1 MLNKIIEI
9 LKYKFYSFLL
19 KNYFNKQFEYKIKI
33 IIFLFLILIM
43 IINKN
48 ININIKVA
56 LCTMEKNEN
65 LYIKEFISYYI
76 KLGIDKII
84 IYDDNDLKYGKISDI
99 IDFEF
104 KKYVKIYETKK
115 LNISGQS
122 QAFTDCYEKYK
133 SMYNWMLMIDMDEY
147 LYIKKDTLK
156 NYLLK
161 PVFNK
166 CDFIKFQWVI
176 PTDNNHLY
184 YENKPLFERFK
195 GPYINSIFIKSIIR
209 GNISRL
215 KYWVH
220 SPSISPERN
229 TSCNNIGK
237 KINTNNINFE
247 FINKIDTKKAF
258 IIHFEYKSTEE
269 FIKKI
274 KRGYSNWFVESIS
287 TFLRGKINGYLTNNK
302 VTKQKIDYLEKEL
315 NLNLSEYRRIVNKI
329 I

>member
-1 MLNKIIEI
+1 M
-9 LKYKFYSFLL
+9 
-19 KNYFNKQFEYKIKI
+19 
-33 IIFLFLILIM
+33 
-43 IINKN
+43 
-48 ININIKVA
+48 
-56 LCTMEKNEN
+56 
-65 LYIKEFISYYI
+65 
-76 KLGIDKII
+76 
-84 IYDDNDLKYGKISDI
+84 

-104 KKYVKIYETKK
+104 KECVKIYETKK
-115 LNISGQS
+115 LNISDQP

-133 SMYNWMLMIDMDEY
+133 SMFNWILMIDLDEY

-176 PTDNNHLY
+176 PKDNNHLY

-195 GPYINSIFIKSIIR
+195 GPYINSNFIKSIIR

-220 SPSISPERN
+220 SPLKSPERN

-237 KINTNNINFE
+237 KINTNNINFD
-247 FINKIDTKKAF
+247 FINKINTKKAF

-274 KRGYSNWFVESIS
+274 KRGYNNWFGERIS
-287 TFLRGKINGYLTNNK
+287 TFLRGKINAYLSNNK

-315 NLNLSEYRRIVNKI
+315 NLNLSEYRRIANKI

>member
-1 MLNKIIEI
+1 MGIGDWGLGIGDWGLGQSPIPNPPSPIPNPHVMLKKIIEI

-33 IIFLFLILIM
+33 IIFLLLILIM
-43 IINKN
+43 IINKNIN

-133 SMYNWMLMIDMDEY
+133 SIYNWMLMIDMDEY
-147 LYIKKDTLK
+147 LYIKKD
-156 NYLLK
+156 
-161 PVFNK
+161 
-166 CDFIKFQWVI
+166 
-176 PTDNNHLY
+176 
-184 YENKPLFERFK
+184 
-195 GPYINSIFIKSIIR
+195 NSNR
-209 GNISRL
+209 
-215 KYWVH
+215 
-220 SPSISPERN
+220 
-229 TSCNNIGK
+229 
-237 KINTNNINFE
+237 
-247 FINKIDTKKAF
+247 
-258 IIHFEYKSTEE
+258 
-269 FIKKI
+269 
-274 KRGYSNWFVESIS
+274 
-287 TFLRGKINGYLTNNK
+287 
-302 VTKQKIDYLEKEL
+302 
-315 NLNLSEYRRIVNKI
+315 
-329 I
+329 

>member
-1 MLNKIIEI
+1 M
-9 LKYKFYSFLL
+9 
-19 KNYFNKQFEYKIKI
+19 
-33 IIFLFLILIM
+33 
-43 IINKN
+43 
-48 ININIKVA
+48 
-56 LCTMEKNEN
+56 
-65 LYIKEFISYYI
+65 
-76 KLGIDKII
+76 
-84 IYDDNDLKYGKISDI
+84 

-104 KKYVKIYETKK
+104 KECVKIYETKK
-115 LNISGQS
+115 LNISDQP

-133 SMYNWMLMIDMDEY
+133 SMFNWILMIDLDEY

-161 PVFNK
+161 PVFHK

-176 PTDNNHLY
+176 PKDN
-184 YENKPLFERFK
+184 K
-195 GPYINSIFIKSIIR
+195 YINSNFIKSIIR

-220 SPSISPERN
+220 SPLISPERN

-237 KINTNNINFE
+237 KINNNNINFE
-247 FINKIDTKKAF
+247 SINKIDTKKAF
-258 IIHFEYKSTEE
+258 IIHFMYKSTEE

-274 KRGYSNWFVESIS
+274 KRGYSNWFGESIS

>member
-1 MLNKIIEI
+1 M
-9 LKYKFYSFLL
+9 
-19 KNYFNKQFEYKIKI
+19 
-33 IIFLFLILIM
+33 
-43 IINKN
+43 
-48 ININIKVA
+48 
-56 LCTMEKNEN
+56 
-65 LYIKEFISYYI
+65 
-76 KLGIDKII
+76 
-84 IYDDNDLKYGKISDI
+84 KYGKISDI

-220 SPSISPERN
+220 SPLISPERN

-237 KINTNNINFE
+237 KINNNNINFE
-247 FINKIDTKKAF
+247 SINKIDTKKAF

-274 KRGYSNWFVESIS
+274 KRGYSNWFGERIS

>member
-1 MLNKIIEI
+1 M
-9 LKYKFYSFLL
+9 KFYSFLS
-19 KNYFNKQFEYKIKI
+19 KNYFNKQFKYKIKI
-33 IIFLFLILIM
+33 IIFLVLIR
-43 IINKN
+43 IIIFNKKL
-48 ININIKVA
+48 NIKVA
-56 LCTMEKNEN
+56 LCTMGKNEN
-65 LYIKEFISYYI
+65 LYVKEFISYYI
-76 KLGIDKII
+76 KLGIDEII
-84 IYDDNDLKYGKISDI
+84 IYDDNDLNSEKISDM

-104 KKYVKIYETKK
+104 KECVKIYETKK
-115 LNISGQS
+115 LNISDQS

-133 SMYNWMLMIDMDEY
+133 VMFNWMLMIDMDEY

-220 SPSISPERN
+220 SPLISPERN

-237 KINTNNINFE
+237 KINTNNINIE
-247 FINKIDTKKAF
+247 SINKLDTKKAF
-258 IIHFEYKSTEE
+258 IIHFKYKSTEE

-287 TFLRGKINGYLTNNK
+287 TFLRGKINDYLKNNK
-302 VTKQKIDYLEKEL
+302 ITKQKIDYLEKEL
-315 NLNLSEYRRIVNKI
+315 NINLSEYRRIVNKI